1 MPQFV
6 FYALGYAL
14 ERVLSMSRSGISGFL
29 PLKVKSQQLNL
40 FKYFKIAGVFLTVI
54 FVLPYASSAK

>member
-1 MPQFV
+1 MPKFV

-14 ERVLSMSRSGISGFL
+14 ERALSMSRSGISGFL
-29 PLKVKSQQLNL
+29 PSIVKSQQLNL
-40 FKYFKIAGVFLTVI
+40 FKYFKIAWVFLTVI